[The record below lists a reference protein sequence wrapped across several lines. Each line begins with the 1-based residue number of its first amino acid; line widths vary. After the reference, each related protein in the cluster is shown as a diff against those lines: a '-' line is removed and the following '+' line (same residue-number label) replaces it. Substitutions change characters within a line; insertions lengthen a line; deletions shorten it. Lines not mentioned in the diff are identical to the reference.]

1 MADITVTAASVV
13 AGADSTTTSG
23 TAGVTITAGQAVYL
37 DTTTGKWA
45 LADADSATAAQRRA
59 AGIALNGAALNQP
72 IRVLTSGDITIGAT
86 VTAGVAYYLSGTP
99 GGICPVADIG
109 TGEWNARLSICPEGR
124 VEKGQLVLD
133 VEVLK
138 HRRICP

>member
-1 MADITVTAASVV
+1 MADLVVTAASVV
-13 AGADSTTTSG
+13 AGSDSTTVSG

-37 DTTTGKWA
+37 DATTGKWA

-86 VTAGVAYYLSGTP
+86 VTAGVAYYLSGTA

-109 TGEWNARLSICPEGR
+109 TGEYVCLVGIATSASVLR
-124 VEKGQLVLD
+124 VGIQFPNVAL
-133 VEVLK
+133 
-138 HRRICP
+138 

>member
-13 AGADSTTTSG
+13 AGADSTTVSG

-45 LADADSATAAQRRA
+45 LADADSATVAQRRA

-72 IRVLTSGDITIGAT
+72 IKVLTSGDVTIGAT
-86 VTAGVAYYLSGTP
+86 VTAGVAYYLSGTA

-109 TGEWNARLSICPEGR
+109 TGEYVNLIGIATSASVLR
-124 VEKGQLVLD
+124 VGIQFPNVAL
-133 VEVLK
+133 
-138 HRRICP
+138 

>member
-37 DTTTGKWA
+37 DATTGEWA

-72 IRVLTSGDITIGAT
+72 IKVLTSGDVTIGAT
-86 VTAGVAYYLSGTP
+86 VTAGVAYYLSGTA
-99 GGICPVADIG
+99 GGICPVADVG
-109 TGEWNARLSICPEGR
+109 TGEYVCLLDIATSSSVLR
-124 VEKGQLVLD
+124 VGIQFPNVAL
-133 VEVLK
+133 
-138 HRRICP
+138 

>member
-1 MADITVTAASVV
+1 MADLTVTANSVV

-45 LADADSATAAQRRA
+45 LADADSATVAQRRA

-72 IRVLTSGDITIGAT
+72 IKVLTSGDVTIGAT
-86 VTAGVAYYLSGTP
+86 VTAGVAYYLSGTA

-109 TGEWNARLSICPEGR
+109 TGEYVNLIGIATSATVIR
-124 VEKGQLVLD
+124 VGIQFPNVAL
-133 VEVLK
+133 
-138 HRRICP
+138 

>member
-45 LADADSATAAQRRA
+45 LADADSATVAQRRA

-72 IRVLTSGDITIGAT
+72 IKVLTSGDVTIGAT
-86 VTAGVAYYLSGTP
+86 VTAGVAYYLSGTA

-109 TGEWNARLSICPEGR
+109 TGEYVNLIGIATSATVIR
-124 VEKGQLVLD
+124 VGIQFPNVAL
-133 VEVLK
+133 
-138 HRRICP
+138 

>member
-1 MADITVTAASVV
+1 MADITVTPASVV

-45 LADADSATAAQRRA
+45 LADADSATVAQRRA

-72 IRVLTSGDITIGAT
+72 IKVLTSGDVTIGAT
-86 VTAGVAYYLSGTP
+86 VIAGVAYYLSGTA

-109 TGEWNARLSICPEGR
+109 TGEYVNLIGIATSATVIR
-124 VEKGQLVLD
+124 VGIQFPNVAL
-133 VEVLK
+133 
-138 HRRICP
+138 